1 MDLGILKEK
10 RLCGLNYYN
19 FKHYLGAKYRRILE
33 LSNFTR
39 LRTQNIIK
47 DAFMELL
54 KEKTFSSITINHICE
69 KAMIHRSTFYRHY
82 EDKYELFSD
91 ASNSIAI
98 SLFEQ
103 TKQGMDLERTLF
115 EEIIEYI
122 DVNRTLFFN
131 ITSKN
136 NSLELYGK
144 LIQYGSKDLY
154 ETSMKYND
162 PLSKRIQN
170 SEYPMVLCDF
180 YCSGFFEIIKKW
192 IGNEYPFSKE
202 ELIRISKNF

>member
-91 ASNSIAI
+91 ASNSI
-98 SLFEQ
+98 
-103 TKQGMDLERTLF
+103 
-115 EEIIEYI
+115 

-136 NSLELYGK
+136 NSLELYEK